1 MRARPESL
9 DDDAVLAALRAG
21 WDFDAQRVEHVP
33 LGGGSYHWEVTDGTG
48 LRCFATVDDLTRKA
62 WLGAA
67 GDETF
72 AGLQR
77 ALDTA
82 LALRDAG
89 LDFVVAPI
97 RTRDGES
104 LRRLDSRYAIALYP
118 FVLGEVGQFGRF
130 ESDEHRRSVIAM
142 LAGLHDAGG
151 SAARVGFDLPG
162 LEHLEAALVELD
174 EPWSGGPLSEPARVA
189 VANAASEVTEL
200 LALSGRL
207 AAEAQRE
214 GSEWVITHGE
224 PHAANILRTSDG
236 WRLVDWDTVA
246 LGPRERDLWMPLLGG
261 DDELKDLYVRSTG
274 QQVSSAALDFFR
286 LAWDLK
292 DLAEYLV
299 VFRSPHEE
307 NADTVQQLQALA
319 DAAAIR
325 EKWTA
330 QLD

>member
-21 WDFDAQRVEHVP
+21 WDFDTQRVEHVP
-33 LGGGSYHWEVTDGTG
+33 LGGGSYHWEVTDATG

-62 WLGAA
+62 WLGPA
-67 GDETF
+67 GDATF

-77 ALDTA
+77 ALDSA

-89 LDFVVAPI
+89 LAFVVAPI
-97 RTRDGES
+97 RTRGGES
-104 LRRLDSRYAIALYP
+104 LRRLDSRYAIAVYP
-118 FVLGEVGQFGRF
+118 FVSGEVGQFGRF
-130 ESDEHRRSVIAM
+130 ENHEHRRAVIKM
-142 LAGLHDAGG
+142 LAELHDASG
-151 SAARVGFDLPG
+151 SAARAGFDIPG
-162 LEHLEAALVELD
+162 LEHLERALRELD
-174 EPWSGGPLSEPARVA
+174 EPWTGGPLSEPARAA
-189 VANAASEVTEL
+189 VANAESELTEL

-224 PHAANILRTSDG
+224 PHAGNILRTSDG

-246 LGPRERDLWMPLLGG
+246 LAPRERDLWMPLLGG
-261 DDELKDLYVRSTG
+261 DDGLADLYG
-274 QQVSSAALDFFR
+274 KPVSSAALGFFR

-307 NADTVQQLQALA
+307 NADTVRQLQALA

-325 EKWTA
+325 GQWTA
-330 QLD
+330 ELD